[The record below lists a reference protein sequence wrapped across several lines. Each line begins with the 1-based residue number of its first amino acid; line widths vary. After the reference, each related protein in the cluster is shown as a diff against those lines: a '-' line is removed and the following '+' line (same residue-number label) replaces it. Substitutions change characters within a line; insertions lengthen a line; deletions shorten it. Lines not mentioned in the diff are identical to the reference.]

1 MRTQSIKNATG
12 PGTRIVIFSLA
23 FSILFIVIGVKSF
36 YLQVFKGPWLSE
48 KAAGQYE
55 RSYDSSGKRGTIYDK
70 NMREM
75 AVSIKV
81 TSVAAH
87 PGLIGDKKK
96 AATLLGTALGAN
108 RNAIYQNL
116 SSSKPFVWIK
126 RHVSPKEERQVKE
139 LDIDGVVFKSE
150 FSRFYPNKTLGAH
163 VLGFTGV
170 DGHGLEG
177 IEFSYDAHLKGAST
191 RFTVIKDALGRKFD
205 AKENDEPHLDGNNIV
220 LTIDSTIQYIVEQAL
235 EAAVTD
241 FEAKSG
247 MALVMDPKTGAVLA
261 ASSYPTFNPNAF
273 WAYGRDTWRNRV
285 ITDSFEPG
293 STLKVFTAASAIHS
307 GLCSPYSVFFCEQGN
322 YRVGVNVVH
331 EAGNHAYG
339 WLSLQE
345 IIKFSSNIG
354 AVKVQELIGPK
365 TLYNGLRNFGF
376 GRETDIDCAG
386 ETSGSLSN
394 YRDWTRID
402 GGAISFGQGISV
414 SALQLVTAM
423 SAIANNGTMMKP
435 YLVQAI
441 TDLNGQLIQN
451 TTPKI
456 VGPAISP
463 AAAKA
468 MKDILGAVL
477 ETGGTGTNAIVDGYR
492 VCGKTGTAQKVGSS
506 GTYEKGRYMSSFIG
520 FVPADDPALT
530 VLIVIDEPKK
540 RYYGGTVAAP
550 AFKKIAQETLDY
562 LDISPR
568 NTPDIFRVSFDSEV
582 KG

>member
-1 MRTQSIKNATG
+1 MRTYARQNAKG
-12 PGTRIVIFSLA
+12 SGTRVIIFSLA

-55 RSYDSSGKRGTIYDK
+55 RSFDSSGKRGTIYDK
-70 NMREM
+70 NLREM

-87 PGLIGDKKK
+87 PDLVGDKKK
-96 AATLLGTALGAN
+96 AATLLSAALGAN
-108 RNAIYQNL
+108 HNSIYQHL
-116 SSSKPFVWIK
+116 SSGKPFVWIK
-126 RHVSPKEERQVKE
+126 RHVSPKEEKQVKD
-139 LDIDGVVFKSE
+139 LHIDGIVFKSE
-150 FSRFYPNKTLGAH
+150 YSRFYPNKTLGAQ

-170 DGHGLEG
+170 DGRGLEG
-177 IEFSYDAHLKGAST
+177 IEFSYDTQLKGTSS
-191 RFTVIKDALGRKFD
+191 RRTVIKDALGRRFD
-205 AKENDEPHLDGNNIV
+205 SKEDDEPHLDGNNIV
-220 LTIDSTIQYIVEQAL
+220 LTIDCTIQYIVEQAL

-241 FEAKSG
+241 FGAKSG
-247 MALVMDPKTGAVLA
+247 MALVMDPKTGALLA
-261 ASSYPTFNPNAF
+261 ASSFPTFNPNAF
-273 WAYGRDTWRNRV
+273 WVYGRDTWRNRV

-293 STLKVFTAASAIHS
+293 STLKVFTAASAIDS
-307 GLCSPYSVFFCEQGN
+307 GLCSPYSVFFCENGN
-322 YRVGVNVVH
+322 YKIGVNVVH
-331 EAGNHAYG
+331 EAGSHSYG

-365 TLYNGLRNFGF
+365 ILYHGLSNFGF
-376 GRETDIDCAG
+376 GRKTDIDCIG

-394 YRDWTRID
+394 YRDWSRID
-402 GGAISFGQGISV
+402 AGAISFGQGISV
-414 SALQLVTAM
+414 SALQLVAAA

-441 TDLNGQLIQN
+441 TDINGQLIQ
-451 TTPKI
+451 TTKPKS
-456 VGPAISP
+456 VGSVISP

-468 MKDILGAVL
+468 MKDILTAVL
-477 ETGGTGTNAIVDGYR
+477 EAGGTGINAIVDGYR
-492 VCGKTGTAQKVGSS
+492 VCGKTGTAQKIGPS
-506 GTYEKGRYMSSFIG
+506 GTYEKGLYMSSFIG
-520 FVPADDPALT
+520 FVPSDDPALT
-530 VLIVIDEPKK
+530 ILVVIDEPKK